1 MTTAE
6 LTPDEFAAAVAAVTS
21 AFGDPTRREIYLFV
35 RTHPDGVK
43 AAEVAEQFALHPNV
57 ARHHLEKLAAGGYLG
72 VELVRHES
80 AGRPSKRYQATEH
93 DTHLAFPPRRDD
105 LLGTLLARALE
116 RLSTDEAHDLAEEVG
131 YEYGRSIAA
140 RMEPGEGHRSVKA
153 ALASVADALTAH
165 GFAAH
170 TESHGTSLTLV
181 AEHCPFGE
189 AASKYPHVL
198 CAVDTGMIKGMLE
211 GLYGETQPIIE
222 ESRRPLPRCA
232 PRPWRRCSRTYAT
245 IPPIPDG
252 CTRKVG

>member
-1 MTTAE
+1 MTAAE

-57 ARHHLEKLAAGGYLG
+57 ARHHLEKLAAGGYVG
-72 VELVRHES
+72 VELVRHET
-80 AGRPSKRYQATEH
+80 AGRPSKRYQVTEY
-93 DTHLAFPPRRDD
+93 DNHLAFPPRRDD

-116 RLSTDEAHDLAEEVG
+116 RLSTDDAHDLAEEVG
-131 YEYGRSIAA
+131 YEYGRTIAA

-170 TESHGTSLTLV
+170 SESHGTSLTLV

-222 ESRRPLPRCA
+222 ESRPGGGQHCV
-232 PRPWRRCSRTYAT
+232 
-245 IPPIPDG
+245 
-252 CTRKVG
+252 TRV

>member
-1 MTTAE
+1 MSAAE

-35 RTHPDGVK
+35 RAHPGGVK
-43 AAEVAEQFALHPNV
+43 AAEVADRFALHPNV
-57 ARHHLEKLAAGGYLG
+57 ARHHLEKLAAGGYVE
-72 VELVRHES
+72 VELARHET
-80 AGRPSKRYQATEH
+80 AGRPSKCYQATLR

-116 RLSTDEAHDLAEEVG
+116 KLSVEEAHALAEQVG
-131 YEYGRSIAA
+131 YEYGRSIAS
-140 RMEPGEGHRSVKA
+140 RMEPGEGHRSVKK

-211 GLYGETQPIIE
+211 GLYGETEPMIE
-222 ESRRPLPRCA
+222 ESRPGGGEHCV
-232 PRPWRRCSRTYAT
+232 
-245 IPPIPDG
+245 
-252 CTRKVG
+252 TRV